1 MGPPR
6 RSRKPAAQLRVPP
19 DKIFGVGKP
28 LLKNKLPLYSE
39 VGKALMLKAEEDR
52 LKRESK
58 EIDFKRST
66 ADVCKMVLDVY
77 ADAVVPTIQEHKVKE
92 KVHDLWRMRREALQ
106 ALAKGNVGKFRK
118 KKKNGRTKR
127 LFSDVQ
133 DSLFDVA
140 DDNKVPLS
148 SKAFL
153 QAQREPGRRG
163 FIGGVNKE
171 ETMNVKA
178 QLKRKELK
186 AKQKEEQEKRR
197 QECSE
202 EIEAQFEKVSFE
214 LSELESEGGDESD
227 PEYQPCVDNRKTREE
242 RRISR
247 KRKLEWET
255 NVAET
260 ADRFKIS
267 DDATA
272 HLANSLSCAEEDENK
287 GRGQKKMFFFT
298 LT

>member
-39 VGKALMLKAEEDR
+39 VGKALMLKAEENR
-52 LKRESK
+52 LERKSK
-58 EIDFKRST
+58 EIDSKRST

-140 DDNKVPLS
+140 DDNKDLPCSTTAVERGVKENTAVATMVS
-148 SKAFL
+148 GAWQQDMVSWNRVSA
-153 QAQREPGRRG
+153 RER
-163 FIGGVNKE
+163 N
-171 ETMNVKA
+171 A
-178 QLKRKELK
+178 L
-186 AKQKEEQEKRR
+186 
-197 QECSE
+197 
-202 EIEAQFEKVSFE
+202 
-214 LSELESEGGDESD
+214 
-227 PEYQPCVDNRKTREE
+227 
-242 RRISR
+242 
-247 KRKLEWET
+247 
-255 NVAET
+255 
-260 ADRFKIS
+260 RFK
-267 DDATA
+267 
-272 HLANSLSCAEEDENK
+272 
-287 GRGQKKMFFFT
+287 KKEWQC
-298 LT
+298 